1 MIFLAIVNV
10 NISKLCNFH
19 FNFHKDRNRDRDFGD
34 RANALNILT
43 AYDAFDISTLDAEGR
58 EVTAR
63 F

>member
-1 MIFLAIVNV
+1 MSTFQNYATFISIFIK
-10 NISKLCNFH
+10 IG
-19 FNFHKDRNRDRDFGD
+19 GD